1 MENFSISAYLIG
13 LLKGLPTMVLSL
25 GMVWCLVRW
34 EELLTARNVHRILR
48 ILVLSICGFAGA
60 WVISTVTW
68 TPYDG
73 KIHPMVTMCIMPF
86 MFYAYIQCYRYEQRR
101 KGLREG
107 NPSVNR
113 NWLIAGCVVWLGI
126 LGLYPMDCG
135 MDAHAFFVIGVWV
148 PYFAIAQYLIFFAN
162 DDGCD
167 MWASR
172 TVKGGV
178 EYVLILA
185 IYFAVAYLCWMQIH
199 QWEGFPNF

>member
-1 MENFSISAYLIG
+1 MEFSISAYLIG

-73 KIHPMVTMCIMPF
+73 KIHPMVAMCIMPF
-86 MFYAYIQCYRYEQRR
+86 MFYASIQCYRYEQRR

-113 NWLIAGCVVWLGI
+113 NWLIAGCVVWVGI

-135 MDAHAFFVIGVWV
+135 MDAHAFF
-148 PYFAIAQYLIFFAN
+148 
-162 DDGCD
+162 CD
-167 MWASR
+167 WCVGPILRDS
-172 TVKGGV
+172 TVSD
-178 EYVLILA
+178 
-185 IYFAVAYLCWMQIH
+185 FLCK
-199 QWEGFPNF
+199 